1 MKESRT
7 ELFVGFFLL
16 IGLVI
21 LGSLVLKFGNFNERF
36 DNTYP
41 LTVTFDDGGGLLK
54 GTDVRL
60 GGVKIGRVAEP
71 PKVNLENYGGAIVS
85 LEIFDDFQIPQG
97 SSFSIGT
104 SGLLGDAMI
113 EIALPEERNGK
124 FIESGTIIQGEKTT
138 GLGALA
144 SSAESLSNKGQVVL
158 EDVRSALVDIG
169 SAVEKLDQNILREEN
184 LQSFNRAVSEMAEAL
199 DAINNKVLGDDNTD
213 NLRQLLNNLKS
224 ASIKVDDAAVK
235 IGPILDKGNDAISS
249 IEPGLKKLTAAA
261 EGADKAFEKINDGS
275 GLLNSL
281 LKDQEIK
288 DDVKGFIA
296 NLRKNGILF
305 YKDSSLKDSVEEKPK
320 KRGPFRPR

>member
-1 MKESRT
+1 
-7 ELFVGFFLL
+7 
-16 IGLVI
+16 
-21 LGSLVLKFGNFNERF
+21 
-36 DNTYP
+36 
-41 LTVTFDDGGGLLK
+41 
-54 GTDVRL
+54 
-60 GGVKIGRVAEP
+60 
-71 PKVNLENYGGAIVS
+71 
-85 LEIFDDFQIPQG
+85 
-97 SSFSIGT
+97 
-104 SGLLGDAMI
+104 
-113 EIALPEERNGK
+113 
-124 FIESGTIIQGEKTT
+124 
-138 GLGALA
+138 
-144 SSAESLSNKGQVVL
+144 
-158 EDVRSALVDIG
+158 
-169 SAVEKLDQNILREEN
+169 
-184 LQSFNRAVSEMAEAL
+184 MAEAL

-305 YKDSSLKDSVEEKPK
+305 YKDSSLKDSIEEKPE